1 MKIMSFNTQH
11 CLGFIEKKIDFQL
24 MADAIC
30 QAQPDIVGLNEM
42 RDFGP
47 DGEYDAQTA
56 ILSEL
61 TGLCHHYFAQA
72 IDINGNPYGNGLLSK
87 LPLIST
93 ETIPI
98 PDPNPKRGTAY
109 YESRSLLKARLEGG
123 ITVLVTHFGLN
134 EDEQKNAVDCI
145 LAHMESEKCILMGDF
160 NTTPEA
166 EVLNPIR
173 ACMKDAADGFLEPL
187 LSFPSDIHN
196 QKIDYIFVTPDVEIL
211 SADIPEI
218 IASDHRPH
226 VATLNL

>member
-1 MKIMSFNTQH
+1 MKVMSFNTQH

-24 MADAIC
+24 MADAIN
-30 QAQPDIVGLNEM
+30 QIQPDIVGLNEM

-61 TGLCHHYFAQA
+61 TGLRYHYFAQA
-72 IDINGNPYGNGLLSK
+72 ISINGNPYGNGLLSK
-87 LPLIST
+87 LPFIST

-145 LAHMESEKCILMGDF
+145 LAHMEPKKCILMGDF
-160 NTTPEA
+160 NITPEA

-173 ACMKDAADGFLEPL
+173 ACMKDAADGFLKPL
-187 LSFPSDIHN
+187 LSFPSDYPDR
-196 QKIDYIFVTPDVEIL
+196 KIDYIFATPDVELL
-211 SADIPEI
+211 SADIPGV

-226 VATLNL
+226 IATLKL